1 MDIHEMATEQE
12 IAAKPER
19 AEEYEEE
26 AEDQPDVEEYEET
39 ITLRAANVYALQ
51 DPSRTSDFR
60 FRIYREMHTKIG
72 SSYKPCCKTF
82 NLDCHLHQ
90 GHLLQLHFEYSIP
103 LHYICIFCIHTLWT
117 L

>member
-26 AEDQPDVEEYEET
+26 AEQEEEAEDQPDVKEYEET

-51 DPSRTSDFR
+51 DTFEDIR
-60 FRIYREMHTKIG
+60 FQISNIQRDAR
-72 SSYKPCCKTF
+72 
-82 NLDCHLHQ
+82 
-90 GHLLQLHFEYSIP
+90 
-103 LHYICIFCIHTLWT
+103 
-117 L
+117 